1 VLSPRRKI
9 VALAVSAMVAGA
21 TIAATETSASGAQDT
36 AITSIKPGTP
46 ITKEQFSIR
55 GSLATEVARPVNLQR
70 RTSSGWKTIKE
81 STSTGTG
88 RFSFTTATSGDKTY
102 RVHAPQA
109 MVGEKTYRART
120 TAKRTVK
127 PVSQTAKVTLS
138 TTRVRVG
145 SNKLD
150 IVGAFTPVRKGR
162 AVVLYFQKKGTPATA
177 FAFTQNS
184 NGKFRHHPGTPPEE
198 AKGTHY
204 VWVKTLAADGAPSK
218 TSKKASFKVV
228 D

>member
-1 VLSPRRKI
+1 VLKTRRRI
-9 VALAVSAMVAGA
+9 AALAASALVAGA
-21 TIAATETSASGAQDT
+21 MVAATETPASAAQDT
-36 AITSIKPGTP
+36 AISSVKPGKP
-46 ITKEQFSIR
+46 IKKEQFSVR
-55 GSLATEVARPVNLQR
+55 GSLATEIARPVKLQR
-70 RTSSGWKTIKE
+70 KTSSGWKTIKE

-102 RVHAPQA
+102 RVRAPQA
-109 MVGEKTYRART
+109 TVGEKTYKART

-138 TTRVRVG
+138 TPRVRVG

-162 AVVLYFQKKGTPATA
+162 AVVLYFQKRGTPVVV

-184 NGKFRHHPGTPPEE
+184 KGKVRYHPGTPPEE
-198 AKGTHY
+198 AKGTY
-204 VWVKTLAADGAPSK
+204 DVWVKTLAAYGAPSR
-218 TSKKASFKVV
+218 TSRKVSFKIV